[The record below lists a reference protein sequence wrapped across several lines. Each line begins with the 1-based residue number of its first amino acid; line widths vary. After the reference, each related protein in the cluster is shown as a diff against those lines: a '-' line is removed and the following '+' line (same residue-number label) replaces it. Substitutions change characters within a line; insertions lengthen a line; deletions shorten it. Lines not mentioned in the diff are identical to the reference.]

1 MSTSLDIPALR
12 VLRLLAAAEG
22 PLSGEAAA
30 RQLNISRTAVWKQIN
45 ILRGY
50 GYTITSHGRNGYR
63 LVEVP
68 NAAVPTE
75 VLPRLRTRSFGHAYH
90 YLATTPST
98 NPVLSGL
105 ADRGAP
111 EGTVVIAERQEAGR
125 GRMSRGWF
133 SPPDAGLYFSLL
145 LRPTVDVARVTSLPL
160 VIGLAIADALA
171 PHLPVGEPRVKWPND
186 IWIGGRKVCGILCEL
201 QAEIDG
207 VQHVVAGVGINV
219 NLDARALPVEL
230 RSIATSLKMAAGV
243 TVQRAELLA
252 SLLDHL
258 ERGYAAWQRQGL
270 APFLKRLRDRD
281 VLLGRS
287 ITVERAAGALSGTA
301 DGVNPDGSLR
311 LRLPD
316 GRIESIYSG
325 DAHVRRSATL
335 ADLSDS
341 SDRIR

>member
-160 VIGLAIADALA
+160 VVGLAVADALA
-171 PHLPVGEPRVKWPND
+171 PYLPDGEPRVKWPND
-186 IWIGGRKVCGILCEL
+186 IWSGARKTCGILCEL
-201 QAEIDG
+201 QTQRGGGQYVI
-207 VQHVVAGVGINV
+207 AGIGINV
-219 NLDARALPVEL
+219 NLEVQILPAEL
-230 RSIATSLKMAAGV
+230 REIATSVKMATGR
-243 TVQRAELLA
+243 TVQRAELMA
-252 SLLDHL
+252 ALLEHL
-258 ERGYAAWQRQGL
+258 EQGYDVWQRQGL
-270 APFLKRLRDRD
+270 APILEQLRERD
-281 VLLGRS
+281 ALLGRT
-287 ITVERAAGALSGTA
+287 ITVEQTGGTVTGTA
-301 DGVNPDGSLR
+301 DGINPDGSLR
-311 LRLPD
+311 LRLKN
-316 GRIESIYSG
+316 GQAESVYSG
-325 DAHVRRSATL
+325 DAHIRRP
-335 ADLSDS
+335 
-341 SDRIR
+341 